1 MAAPLNQLSSTT
13 QGIVLDFARKAKG
26 DNQLSQS
33 EIAIKR
39 NEKGEISIYDF
50 NMETGKIG
58 TMIAPVSKL
67 DVNLEAQPTAK
78 GKAEIL
84 KGQPVESGKI
94 TVILNG
100 QEGDIPASNWEAF
113 KRKYPNAKRK

>member
-1 MAAPLNQLSSTT
+1 MAAPLNQLSSIT